1 MSVSTGSIWLQSL
14 LRSAWSLVLRD
25 MLMGGGVGVLC
36 SDFFFVVIV
45 ILTHSPISC
54 DVEHY

>member
-36 SDFFFVVIV
+36 SDFFCSYSYFDS
-45 ILTHSPISC
+45 LARFM
-54 DVEHY
+54 